1 MSDHSLRTVSLSR
14 LEKGR
19 ALSTNRHGVT
29 LELGD
34 DGTTSFSP
42 VELLLAAIAGC
53 SGIDVDY
60 ITSKRAEPEA
70 LDLRISA
77 DKVRDDSGN
86 HLTDITLSFDIRF
99 PEEAGDAAR
108 AVVPR
113 AVAQSHDR
121 LCTVSHPSGSAR
133 RSPRTSWAA
142 TARTTRR
149 QAQPPAEA
157 RARRPGRPSCRRP
170 RRPRPRAPRR
180 W

>member
-1 MSDHSLRTVSLSR
+1 MAAETGAQPNDRTLRSIDLHQIGEHR
-14 LEKGR
+14 WM
-19 ALSTNRHGVT
+19 ATNRRGGGVSIGPGKDPDFT
-29 LELGD
+29 
-34 DGTTSFSP
+34 P

-86 HLTDITLSFDIRF
+86 HLTDITLTFDIRF
-99 PEEAGDAAR
+99 PEGEAGDAAR

-121 LCTVSHPSGSAR
+121 LCTVSRTVELGTPIATRIVGGDGAAADSA
-133 RSPRTSWAA
+133 A
-142 TARTTRR
+142 
-149 QAQPPAEA
+149 
-157 RARRPGRPSCRRP
+157 G
-170 RRPRPRAPRR
+170 
-180 W
+180 